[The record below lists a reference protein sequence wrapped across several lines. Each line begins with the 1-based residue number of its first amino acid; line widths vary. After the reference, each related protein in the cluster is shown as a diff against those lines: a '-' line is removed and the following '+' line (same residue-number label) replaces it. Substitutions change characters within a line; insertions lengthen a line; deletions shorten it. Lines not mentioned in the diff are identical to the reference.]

1 MVMKINEVEALAG
14 ITKKNIRFYEDQGLL
29 SPRRNADNGYRDYS
43 QEDIQVLL
51 QIKLLRKLG
60 VPIEEIR
67 QMQSGSLTVGDG
79 MRRHIV
85 SLERDRANLDQ
96 SILLCQR
103 LRSVNTPLA
112 ALDAESLLS
121 EMSVLEQ
128 EGASFQNKH
137 IQDVRIHFVAPVL
150 ITVFMVGL
158 MMAFIAF
165 ILWGSAIAPAEAP
178 PRWFIA
184 LIITC
189 CLAIAGG
196 TVLALIQRIQ
206 EIEKGEMND
215 AKHY

>member
-1 MVMKINEVEALAG
+1 MKINEVEALAG

-29 SPRRNADNGYRDYS
+29 SPRRNADNGYRDHS
-43 QEDIQVLL
+43 QEDIQILL

-67 QMQSGSLTVGDG
+67 QMQSGNLTVGDG
-79 MRRHIV
+79 MRRHLI

-103 LRSVNTPLA
+103 LRSIDSPLS
-112 ALDAESLLS
+112 ALDAESLLA
-121 EMSVLEQ
+121 EMNILEQ

-137 IQDVRIHFVAPVL
+137 TQDVRTHFVAPVL

-158 MMAFIAF
+158 MITFIAF
-165 ILWGSAIAPAEAP
+165 ILWGSAMAPTEAP
-178 PRWFIA
+178 PWWFVA

-189 CLAIAGG
+189 CLAIACG

-206 EIEKGEMND
+206 EIKKGEMND

>member
-1 MVMKINEVEALAG
+1 MKINEVEALAG

-43 QEDIQVLL
+43 HEDVQILL

-67 QMQSGSLTVGDG
+67 QMQCGTHTVGDG
-79 MRRHIV
+79 MRRHLV

-103 LRSVNTPLA
+103 LQSVNSPLS
-112 ALDAESLLS
+112 ALDAEGLLA
-121 EMSVLEQ
+121 EMTALEQ

-137 IQDVRIHFVAPVL
+137 TQDVRIHFVAPIL
-150 ITVFMVGL
+150 ITIFMVAL
-158 MMAFIAF
+158 MIALVALL
-165 ILWGSAIAPAEAP
+165 LWGLSADPVDAP
-178 PRWFIA
+178 PWWFVAVIIA
-184 LIITC
+184 S
-189 CLAIAGG
+189 CLAVAGG
-196 TVLALIQRIQ
+196 VILALAQRIR
-206 EIEKGEMND
+206 EIEKGEMDD

>member
-1 MVMKINEVEALAG
+1 MKINEVESLAG

-43 QEDIQVLL
+43 PEDIKILL

-67 QMQSGSLTVGDG
+67 QMQSGSHTVGDG
-79 MRRHIV
+79 MRRHLV

-103 LRSVNTPLA
+103 LQSINSPLSA
-112 ALDAESLLS
+112 FDAESLLS
-121 EMSVLEQ
+121 EMTALEQ

-137 IQDVRIHFVAPVL
+137 TQDVRIHYVMPVL
-150 ITVFMVGL
+150 ITIFMVGFMITL
-158 MMAFIAF
+158 VALL
-165 ILWGSAIAPAEAP
+165 LWTSATAPAEAP
-178 PRWFIA
+178 PWWFLAVVIV
-184 LIITC
+184 C
-189 CLAIAGG
+189 CL
-196 TVLALIQRIQ
+196 TVAVCVILALTQRIR
-206 EIEKGEMND
+206 EIEKGEIND

>member
-1 MVMKINEVEALAG
+1 MKINEVEALAG

-29 SPRRNADNGYRDYS
+29 SPRRNADNGYRDYG
-43 QEDIQVLL
+43 QEDIQILL

-137 IQDVRIHFVAPVL
+137 TQDVRIHFVAPIL

-158 MMAFIAF
+158 MITLITL
-165 ILWGSAIAPAEAP
+165 ILWGSAIEPAEAP

-215 AKHY
+215 AKRY